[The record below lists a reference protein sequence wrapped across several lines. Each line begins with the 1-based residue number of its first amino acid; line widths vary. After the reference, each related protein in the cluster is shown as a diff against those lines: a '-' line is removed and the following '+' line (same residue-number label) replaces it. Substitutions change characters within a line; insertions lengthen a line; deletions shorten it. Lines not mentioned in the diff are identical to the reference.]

1 MNPGTSYAGPLL
13 LSLKVSVAATLIAFP
28 FALAFGRLLARRRF
42 PGRTLL
48 ETLLHL
54 PLVLPPV
61 ATGYFLL
68 LLFARQGPAGRF
80 LDRAFGISLV
90 FTWPAAAIASAVIAF
105 PLMLRAVQAG
115 LEAVDPGLPAMART
129 LGCSR
134 SGAFLRVT
142 LPLALPG
149 LLSSLLLGFA
159 RSLGEFGATMLVA
172 GNIPG
177 VTRTLPLAI
186 FNAVQVGEDSFAL
199 RLCLLSVLLCFAA
212 LAAGNWVERRLGG
225 RK

>member
-1 MNPGTSYAGPLL
+1 MNPGASYAGPLL
-13 LSLKVSVAATLIAFP
+13 LSLKVSFAATLIAFP
-28 FALAFGRLLARRRF
+28 FALAFARLLVRRRF

-68 LLFARQGPAGRF
+68 LLLARQGPAGRL

-105 PLMLRAVQAG
+105 PLMLRAAQAG
-115 LEAVDPGLPAMART
+115 LERVDPGLPAMART

-134 SGAFLRVT
+134 TRAFLRVT

-186 FNAVQVGEDSFAL
+186 FNAVQVGEDPFAL
-199 RLCLLSVLLCFAA
+199 RLCLLAVSLCFAA
-212 LAAGNWVERRLGG
+212 LAAGSWVERRLGG
-225 RK
+225 RR